1 MEELMIEIMHED
13 NINMA
18 WYSFIHE
25 GIECRGYVEF
35 EEDEEENEADVIRR
49 IEEEK
54 VWEKPALTSMSPFTQ
69 WLVCRCENSG
79 TLMNFYEPEDM
90 ESDLNDG
97 LYTTE
102 DLDAFENDSRELEV
116 EYDYEIDK
124 EDGRYRVHSHD
135 ASITIYAS
143 TLSKFNL
150 DCTLRQAEEKL
161 QHREPMRRR
170 GRVR

>member
-1 MEELMIEIMHED
+1 MIEIMHEE
-13 NINMA
+13 NINLA

-25 GIECRGYVEF
+25 VIRCRGYVEF
-35 EEDEEENEADVIRR
+35 QDHEDENEADVIRR

-69 WLVCRCENSG
+69 WLVCRCENSWM
-79 TLMNFYEPEDM
+79 LMNFYEPEDM

-97 LYTTE
+97 LYTPE
-102 DLDAFENDSRELEV
+102 DLDAFENESKELEV
-116 EYDYEIDK
+116 EYDYEIKK

-143 TLSKFNL
+143 T
-150 DCTLRQAEEKL
+150 
-161 QHREPMRRR
+161 
-170 GRVR
+170 

>member
-25 GIECRGYVEF
+25 GIRCRGYVEF
-35 EEDEEENEADVIRR
+35 EEDEDENEADVIRR
-49 IEEEK
+49 INDEK
-54 VWEKPALTSMSPFTQ
+54 VWKKSALTSMSPFTQ

-90 ESDLNDG
+90 ERDLNDG
-97 LYTTE
+97 LYTPE
-102 DLDAFENDSRELEV
+102 DLDAFENDSRNLDV
-116 EYDYEIDK
+116 EYDYEIEK
-124 EDGRYRVHSHD
+124 EDGRYRVQSDD

-143 TLSKFNL
+143 TLSQFNL
-150 DCTLRQAEEKL
+150 NCTLRQAEEKL
-161 QHREPMRRR
+161 QHKEPMRRR

>member
-25 GIECRGYVEF
+25 GIKCRGYVEF
-35 EEDEEENEADVIRR
+35 EEDEEENEADVIRK

-54 VWEKPALTSMSPFTQ
+54 VW
-69 WLVCRCENSG
+69 
-79 TLMNFYEPEDM
+79 D
-90 ESDLNDG
+90 
-97 LYTTE
+97 
-102 DLDAFENDSRELEV
+102 
-116 EYDYEIDK
+116 
-124 EDGRYRVHSHD
+124 
-135 ASITIYAS
+135 
-143 TLSKFNL
+143 NL

-161 QHREPMRRR
+161 QHKEPMRRR

>member
-1 MEELMIEIMHED
+1 MKELMIEIMHED

-35 EEDEEENEADVIRR
+35 EEDEEENETDVIRR

-69 WLVCRCENSG
+69 WLVCRCEDSG
-79 TLMNFYEPEDM
+79 SLMNFYEPEDM
-90 ESDLNDG
+90 ESDLNNG
-97 LYTTE
+97 LYTSE
-102 DLDAFENDSRELEV
+102 DLDAFENESKELEV
-116 EYDYEIDK
+116 EYDYEIEK

-135 ASITIYAS
+135 VSITIYAS

-161 QHREPMRRR
+161 QHKQPMRRK

>member
-1 MEELMIEIMHED
+1 MEELMIEIIHED

-18 WYSFIHE
+18 WYSFIHD
-25 GIECRGYVEF
+25 GTECRGFVEF

-54 VWEKPALTSMSPFTQ
+54 VWGKPALTSMSPFTQ

-79 TLMNFYEPEDM
+79 SLMNFYEPEDM
-90 ESDLNDG
+90 ERALNDG
-97 LYTTE
+97 LYTPE
-102 DLDAFENDSRELEV
+102 ELDAFENESRELEV

-124 EDGRYRVHSHD
+124 EDGRYVVKSD
-135 ASITIYAS
+135 GASITIYAS

>member
-1 MEELMIEIMHED
+1 MEELIIEIMHED

-150 DCTLRQAEEKL
+150 DCTLRQAEERL
-161 QHREPMRRR
+161 QHKEPMKRR

>member
-1 MEELMIEIMHED
+1 MEELMIEIIHED

-25 GIECRGYVEF
+25 GIECRGFVEF

-79 TLMNFYEPEDM
+79 MLMNFYEPEDM

-97 LYTTE
+97 LYTPE
-102 DLDAFENDSRELEV
+102 DLDAFENESSDLPV
-116 EYDYEIDK
+116 ECDYEIEK
-124 EDGRYRVHSHD
+124 EDGRYVVKSDD

-150 DCTLRQAEEKL
+150 DCTLRQAEENL

>member
-18 WYSFIHE
+18 WYCFIHE
-25 GIECRGYVEF
+25 GIRCRGFVEAG
-35 EEDEEENEADVIRR
+35 EDEEEADVIRR
-49 IEEEK
+49 ISEEK

-69 WLVCRCENSG
+69 WLVCRCENSEM
-79 TLMNFYEPEDM
+79 LMNFYEPEEM
-90 ESDLNDG
+90 EEDLNNG
-97 LYTTE
+97 MYTPE
-102 DLDAFENDSRELEV
+102 DLDAFENDSRNLDV
-116 EYDYEIDK
+116 EYDYEIEK
-124 EDGRYRVHSHD
+124 KDGRYRVKSDD

-143 TLSKFNL
+143 TLSQFNL

-161 QHREPMRRR
+161 QHKEPMRRR

>member
-25 GIECRGYVEF
+25 GIKCRGYVEF
-35 EEDEEENEADVIRR
+35 EEDEEENEAYVIRK

-69 WLVCRCENSG
+69 WLVCRCEDSG
-79 TLMNFYEPEDM
+79 SLMNFYEPEDM
-90 ESDLNDG
+90 ESDLNNG
-97 LYTTE
+97 LYTPE
-102 DLDAFENDSRELEV
+102 DLDAFENDSRNFYV
-116 EYDYEIDK
+116 ESDYEIEK

-143 TLSKFNL
+143 TLSQFNL

-161 QHREPMRRR
+161 QHKEPMRRR

>member
-1 MEELMIEIMHED
+1 MKELMIEIMHED

-18 WYSFIHE
+18 WYSFIHD
-25 GIECRGYVEF
+25 GTECRGFVEF
-35 EEDEEENEADVIRR
+35 EEDEEENEADVIRK

-54 VWEKPALTSMSPFTQ
+54 VWGKPALTSMSPFTQ

-79 TLMNFYEPEDM
+79 SLMNFYEPEDM

-102 DLDAFENDSRELEV
+102 DLDAFENESRELEV

-124 EDGRYRVHSHD
+124 EDGRYVVKSD
-135 ASITIYAS
+135 GASITIYAS

-150 DCTLRQAEEKL
+150 DCTRSQAEEKL

>member
-1 MEELMIEIMHED
+1 MEELMIEIIHED

-18 WYSFIHE
+18 WYSFIHD
-25 GIECRGYVEF
+25 GTECRGFVEF

-79 TLMNFYEPEDM
+79 MLMNFYEPEDM
-90 ESDLNDG
+90 ERDLNDG
-97 LYTTE
+97 LYTSE
-102 DLDAFENDSRELEV
+102 DLDAFENESSDLPV
-116 EYDYEIDK
+116 ECDYEIDK

>member
-1 MEELMIEIMHED
+1 MEELIIEIMHED

>member
-1 MEELMIEIMHED
+1 MEELMIEIIHED

-18 WYSFIHE
+18 WYSFIHD
-25 GIECRGYVEF
+25 GTECRGFVEF

-54 VWEKPALTSMSPFTQ
+54 VWEKPALTSMSSFTQ
-69 WLVCRCENSG
+69 WLVCRCEDSG
-79 TLMNFYEPEDM
+79 MLMNFYEPEDM
-90 ESDLNDG
+90 ERDLNDG
-97 LYTTE
+97 LYTPE
-102 DLDAFENDSRELEV
+102 ELDAFENESRELEV
-116 EYDYEIDK
+116 EYDYEIEK
-124 EDGRYRVHSHD
+124 EDGRYVVKSD
-135 ASITIYAS
+135 GASITICAS
-143 TLSKFNL
+143 TLSQFNL

>member
-1 MEELMIEIMHED
+1 MEELMIEIIHED

-18 WYSFIHE
+18 WYSFIHD
-25 GIECRGYVEF
+25 GTECRGFVEF
-35 EEDEEENEADVIRR
+35 EEDEEENEADVIRK

-54 VWEKPALTSMSPFTQ
+54 VWGKPALTSMSPFTQ

-79 TLMNFYEPEDM
+79 SLMNFYEPEDM

-102 DLDAFENDSRELEV
+102 DLDAFENESRELEV

-124 EDGRYRVHSHD
+124 EDGRYVVKSD
-135 ASITIYAS
+135 GASITIYAS

-150 DCTLRQAEEKL
+150 DCTRSQAAEKL

>member
-25 GIECRGYVEF
+25 GIKCRGFVEF
-35 EEDEEENEADVIRR
+35 AEDEDENEADVIRK

-69 WLVCRCENSG
+69 WLVCRCENSWM
-79 TLMNFYEPEDM
+79 LMNFYEPEDM

-97 LYTTE
+97 LYTPEELEKFE
-102 DLDAFENDSRELEV
+102 DESRELEV

-124 EDGRYRVHSHD
+124 EGGRYIVKSD
-135 ASITIYAS
+135 GASITIYAS

-161 QHREPMRRR
+161 QHKEPMRRR
-170 GRVR
+170 ERVR

>member
-25 GIECRGYVEF
+25 GIRCRGYVEF
-35 EEDEEENEADVIRR
+35 EEDEDENEADVIRR

-69 WLVCRCENSG
+69 WLVCRCEDSG
-79 TLMNFYEPEDM
+79 SLMNFYEPEDM

-150 DCTLRQAEEKL
+150 DCTLRQAEQKL
-161 QHREPMRRR
+161 QHKEPMRRR
-170 GRVR
+170 RRVR

>member
-25 GIECRGYVEF
+25 GIRCRGY
-35 EEDEEENEADVIRR
+35 D
-49 IEEEK
+49 EK

-90 ESDLNDG
+90 ERDLNDG
-97 LYTTE
+97 LYTPE
-102 DLDAFENDSRELEV
+102 DLDAFENDSRNLDV
-116 EYDYEIDK
+116 EYDYEIEK
-124 EDGRYRVHSHD
+124 EDGRYRVQSDD

-143 TLSKFNL
+143 TLSQFNL

-161 QHREPMRRR
+161 QHKEPMRRR

>member
-1 MEELMIEIMHED
+1 MEELMIEIIHED

-35 EEDEEENEADVIRR
+35 EEDEEENEADVIRK

-54 VWEKPALTSMSPFTQ
+54 VWGKPALTSMSPFTQ

-79 TLMNFYEPEDM
+79 SLMNFYEPEDM

-97 LYTTE
+97 LYTPE
-102 DLDAFENDSRELEV
+102 DLNAFENDSINLDV
-116 EYDYEIDK
+116 EYEYEIEK
-124 EDGRYRVHSHD
+124 EDGRYRVKSDD

-150 DCTLRQAEEKL
+150 DCTRSQAEEKL

>member
-25 GIECRGYVEF
+25 GIRCRGFVEF

-69 WLVCRCENSG
+69 WLVWRCENSG
-79 TLMNFYEPEDM
+79 SLMNFYEPEDM

-97 LYTTE
+97 LYTPE
-102 DLDAFENDSRELEV
+102 DLDAFENESRELAV
-116 EYDYEIDK
+116 EYYYEIEK
-124 EDGRYRVHSHD
+124 EDGRYRVHSYD
-135 ASITIYAS
+135 ASIIIYAS

-150 DCTLRQAEEKL
+150 DCSLRQTEEKL
-161 QHREPMRRR
+161 QHKEPMRRR

>member
-1 MEELMIEIMHED
+1 MEELMIEIIHED

-18 WYSFIHE
+18 WYSFIHD
-25 GIECRGYVEF
+25 GTECRGFVEF
-35 EEDEEENEADVIRR
+35 EEDEEENEADVIRK

-54 VWEKPALTSMSPFTQ
+54 VWGKPALTSMSPFTQ

-79 TLMNFYEPEDM
+79 SLMNFYEPEDM

-102 DLDAFENDSRELEV
+102 DLDAFENESRELEV

-124 EDGRYRVHSHD
+124 EDGRYVVKSD
-135 ASITIYAS
+135 GASITIYAS

-150 DCTLRQAEEKL
+150 DCTRSQAEEKL

>member
-25 GIECRGYVEF
+25 GIRCRGYVEF
-35 EEDEEENEADVIRR
+35 EEDENEADVIRR

-69 WLVCRCENSG
+69 WLVCRCEDSG
-79 TLMNFYEPEDM
+79 SLMNFYEPEDM
-90 ESDLNDG
+90 ESDLNNG
-97 LYTTE
+97 LY
-102 DLDAFENDSRELEV
+102 
-116 EYDYEIDK
+116 
-124 EDGRYRVHSHD
+124 GRYRVKSDD

-161 QHREPMRRR
+161 QHKEPMRRR

>member
-1 MEELMIEIMHED
+1 MEELMIEIIHED

-18 WYSFIHE
+18 WYSFIHD
-25 GIECRGYVEF
+25 GTECRGFVEF

-54 VWEKPALTSMSPFTQ
+54 VWGKPALTSMSPFTQ

-79 TLMNFYEPEDM
+79 SLMNFYEPEDM
-90 ESDLNDG
+90 ESDLDDG

-102 DLDAFENDSRELEV
+102 DLDAFENESRELEV

-124 EDGRYRVHSHD
+124 EDGRYVVKSD
-135 ASITIYAS
+135 GASITIYAS
-143 TLSKFNL
+143 TLSQFNL

>member
-1 MEELMIEIMHED
+1 MIEIMHED
-13 NINMA
+13 NIIMA

-25 GIECRGYVEF
+25 GIRCRGYVEF
-35 EEDEEENEADVIRR
+35 EEDEDENEADVIRR

-69 WLVCRCENSG
+69 WLVCRCEDSG
-79 TLMNFYEPEDM
+79 SLMNFYEPEDM
-90 ESDLNDG
+90 ESDLNNG
-97 LYTTE
+97 LYTPE
-102 DLDAFENDSRELEV
+102 DLDAFENDSRNFYV
-116 EYDYEIDK
+116 ESDYEIEK
-124 EDGRYRVHSHD
+124 EDGCYRVHSYD

-143 TLSKFNL
+143 TLSQFNL

-161 QHREPMRRR
+161 QHKEPMRRR

>member
-1 MEELMIEIMHED
+1 MEELIIEIMHED

-35 EEDEEENEADVIRR
+35 EEDEEETEADVIRR

-161 QHREPMRRR
+161 QHKEPMKRR

>member
-1 MEELMIEIMHED
+1 MKELMIEIMHED

-25 GIECRGYVEF
+25 GIECRGFVEF

-54 VWEKPALTSMSPFTQ
+54 VWEKPPLTSMSPFIQ

-124 EDGRYRVHSHD
+124 EDGRYVVKSD
-135 ASITIYAS
+135 GASITIYAS
-143 TLSKFNL
+143 TLSKLNL

-161 QHREPMRRR
+161 QHRGPMRRR

>member
-1 MEELMIEIMHED
+1 MEELMIEIIHED

-18 WYSFIHE
+18 WYSFIHD
-25 GIECRGYVEF
+25 GTECRGFVEF
-35 EEDEEENEADVIRR
+35 EEDEEENEADVIRK

-54 VWEKPALTSMSPFTQ
+54 VWEKLALTSMSPFTQ
-69 WLVCRCENSG
+69 WLVCRCEDSG
-79 TLMNFYEPEDM
+79 MLMNFYEPEDM
-90 ESDLNDG
+90 ERDLNDG
-97 LYTTE
+97 MYTTE
-102 DLDAFENDSRELEV
+102 DLNAFENESKELEV

-124 EDGRYRVHSHD
+124 EDGRYVVKSD
-135 ASITIYAS
+135 GASITIYAS

-161 QHREPMRRR
+161 QHIEPMRRK

>member
-1 MEELMIEIMHED
+1 MKELMIEIMHED

-35 EEDEEENEADVIRR
+35 EEDEEENETDVIRR

-69 WLVCRCENSG
+69 WLVSRCEDSG
-79 TLMNFYEPEDM
+79 SLMNFYEPEDM
-90 ESDLNDG
+90 ESDLNNG
-97 LYTTE
+97 LYTAE
-102 DLDAFENDSRELEV
+102 DLDAFENESKELEV
-116 EYDYEIDK
+116 EYDYEIEK

-161 QHREPMRRR
+161 QHKQPMRRK

>member
-25 GIECRGYVEF
+25 GIKCRGYVEF
-35 EEDEEENEADVIRR
+35 EEDEEENEADVIRK

-69 WLVCRCENSG
+69 WLVCRCEDSG
-79 TLMNFYEPEDM
+79 SLMNFYEPEDM
-90 ESDLNDG
+90 ESDLNNG
-97 LYTTE
+97 LYTPE
-102 DLDAFENDSRELEV
+102 DLDAFENDSRNFYV
-116 EYDYEIDK
+116 ESDYEIEK
-124 EDGRYRVHSHD
+124 EDGRYRVHSHY
-135 ASITIYAS
+135 ASINIYAS
-143 TLSKFNL
+143 TLSQFNL

-161 QHREPMRRR
+161 QHKEPIRRR

>member
-25 GIECRGYVEF
+25 GIRCRGYVEF
-35 EEDEEENEADVIRR
+35 EEDEDENEADVIRR
-49 IEEEK
+49 INDEK

-90 ESDLNDG
+90 ERDLNDG
-97 LYTTE
+97 LYTPE
-102 DLDAFENDSRELEV
+102 DLDSFENDSRNLDV
-116 EYDYEIDK
+116 EYDYEIEK
-124 EDGRYRVHSHD
+124 EDGRYRVQSDD

-143 TLSKFNL
+143 TLSQFNL
-150 DCTLRQAEEKL
+150 NCTLRQAEEKL
-161 QHREPMRRR
+161 QHKEPMRRR

>member
-1 MEELMIEIMHED
+1 MEELMIEIIHED

-18 WYSFIHE
+18 WYSFIHD
-25 GIECRGYVEF
+25 GTECRGFVEF
-35 EEDEEENEADVIRR
+35 EEDEEENEADVIRK

-54 VWEKPALTSMSPFTQ
+54 VWGKPALTSMSPFTQ

-79 TLMNFYEPEDM
+79 SLMNFYEPEDM

-102 DLDAFENDSRELEV
+102 DLDAFENESRELEV

-124 EDGRYRVHSHD
+124 EDGRYIVKSD
-135 ASITIYAS
+135 GASITIYAS

-150 DCTLRQAEEKL
+150 DCTRSQAEEKL

>member
-1 MEELMIEIMHED
+1 MEELMIEIIHED

-18 WYSFIHE
+18 WYSFIHD
-25 GIECRGYVEF
+25 GTECRGFVEF
-35 EEDEEENEADVIRR
+35 EEDEEENEADVIRK

-54 VWEKPALTSMSPFTQ
+54 VWGKPALTSMSPFTQ

-79 TLMNFYEPEDM
+79 SLMNFHEPEDM

-102 DLDAFENDSRELEV
+102 DLDAFENESRELEV

-124 EDGRYRVHSHD
+124 EDGRYVVKSD
-135 ASITIYAS
+135 GASITIYAS

-150 DCTLRQAEEKL
+150 DCTRSQAEEKL

>member
-1 MEELMIEIMHED
+1 MEELIIEIIHED

-18 WYSFIHE
+18 WYSFIHD
-25 GIECRGYVEF
+25 GTECRGFVEF
-35 EEDEEENEADVIRR
+35 EEDEEENEADVIRK

-54 VWEKPALTSMSPFTQ
+54 VWGKPALTSMSPFTQ

-79 TLMNFYEPEDM
+79 SLMNFYEPEDM

-102 DLDAFENDSRELEV
+102 DLDAFENESRELEV

-124 EDGRYRVHSHD
+124 EDGRYIVKSD
-135 ASITIYAS
+135 GASITIYAS

-150 DCTLRQAEEKL
+150 DCTRSQAEEKL

>member
-1 MEELMIEIMHED
+1 MKELMIEIMHED

-25 GIECRGYVEF
+25 GIRCRGYVEF
-35 EEDEEENEADVIRR
+35 EEDEDENEADVIRR

-69 WLVCRCENSG
+69 WLVCRCENSWM
-79 TLMNFYEPEDM
+79 LMNFYEPEDM

-97 LYTTE
+97 LYTPE
-102 DLDAFENDSRELEV
+102 DLDAFENESKELEV
-116 EYDYEIDK
+116 EYDYEIEK

-161 QHREPMRRR
+161 QHKQPMRRK

>member
-25 GIECRGYVEF
+25 GIRCRGYVEF
-35 EEDEEENEADVIRR
+35 EEDEDENEADVIRR

-54 VWEKPALTSMSPFTQ
+54 VWEKPALTSRCPFTQ
-69 WLVCRCENSG
+69 WLVCRCEDSG
-79 TLMNFYEPEDM
+79 SLMNFYEPEDM

-97 LYTTE
+97 LYTPE
-102 DLDAFENDSRELEV
+102 DLNAFENDSINLDV
-116 EYDYEIDK
+116 EYEYEIEK
-124 EDGRYRVHSHD
+124 EDGRYRVKSDD

-143 TLSKFNL
+143 TLSQFNL

>member
-13 NINMA
+13 NINIA

-25 GIECRGYVEF
+25 GIRCRGYVEF
-35 EEDEEENEADVIRR
+35 EEDEDENEADVIRR

-69 WLVCRCENSG
+69 WLACRCENSG

-90 ESDLNDG
+90 ERDLNDG
-97 LYTTE
+97 LYTPE
-102 DLDAFENDSRELEV
+102 DLDAFENDSRNLDV
-116 EYDYEIDK
+116 EYDYEIEK
-124 EDGRYRVHSHD
+124 EDGRYRVQSDD

-143 TLSKFNL
+143 TLSQFNL
-150 DCTLRQAEEKL
+150 NCTLRQAEEKL
-161 QHREPMRRR
+161 QHKEPMRRR